1 MGQEQEAALEGR
13 APVAPP
19 CDPELARRARSS
31 SVCTTCLPHV
41 PPGPWRRAQTKILE
55 AVPGRLGLERA
66 PRAKPLPRCAV
77 WPAFNEQGAPRER
90 TRRLRRQLTASH
102 TSRSHG
108 QNLGRQLS
116 QQRVG
121 LQLNLREAPHCMR
134 GELARRTTRPR
145 NRLDLAALNRDRPRR
160 NHRAALTRSRVRRC
174 VPAALHPQWARR
186 VTGRSG
192 TTQHGT
198 CRRDGALDPQWA
210 QPLW

>member
-19 CDPELARRARSS
+19 CDPEPARRARSS
-31 SVCTTCLPHV
+31 SVCTTCATRP
-41 PPGPWRRAQTKILE
+41 LE
-55 AVPGRLGLERA
+55 AGTDQNTRGRTGPPRPGASERA

-77 WPAFNEQGAPRER
+77 WPAFNEQGATRER
-90 TRRLRRQLTASH
+90 THRLRRQLTASH

-108 QNLGRQLS
+108 PNLGRQLS

-121 LQLNLREAPHCMR
+121 SQLSLREAPRCMR

-160 NHRAALTRSRVRRC
+160 NHRAALTRSRVGRC

-192 TTQHGT
+192 TTRNST
-198 CRRDGALDPQWA
+198 CRRDGAPDPHWA